1 MNQQPRNGCEHI
13 VKFNSAIRRSLQPT
27 MAAQSF
33 VPPATEKLMSAVHS
47 GFLDTRF
54 LMEGDP
60 ALDVTMS

>member
-1 MNQQPRNGCEHI
+1 MNQQPRNGCEHD
-13 VKFNSAIRRSLQPT
+13 VKPNSAIRSSLP
-27 MAAQSF
+27 AFSF

-54 LMEGDP
+54 LMEDDP